1 MVLGL
6 GGIPPAGG
14 DVARSRPALPGRR
27 LDRVHAD
34 TLRRLQL
41 RKAER
46 GLPTFDAAVTEL
58 LGGAE

>member
-1 MVLGL
+1 MIDQHYP
-6 GGIPPAGG
+6 GGGWI
-14 DVARSRPALPGRR
+14 
-27 LDRVHAD
+27 RVHED

-58 LGGAE
+58 LGGGE